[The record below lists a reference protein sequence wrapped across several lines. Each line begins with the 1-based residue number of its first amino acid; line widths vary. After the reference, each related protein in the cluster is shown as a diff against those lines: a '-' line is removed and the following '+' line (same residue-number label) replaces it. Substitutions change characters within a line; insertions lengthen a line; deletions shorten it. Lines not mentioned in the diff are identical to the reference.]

1 MLNRRNLLTSAG
13 LAVTFPQFAN
23 AASLPE
29 ARGPYALPN
38 TAVHVLPDPVS
49 QRAYEVWIDLPPSY
63 DSSSGLLP
71 AVFVTDAPYAFPVLR
86 ALRSRVGQGGRNMAD
101 FVLVGL
107 AGPAQETP
115 TMMRN
120 RDYTPTLPR
129 ARADYGDGD
138 YGGGAAY
145 LRYVADVAV
154 PAVTGRYRI
163 DASKRVILGHS
174 YGALFATQLL
184 FARPELFS
192 HYVLG
197 SPSLWFDDHVMFD
210 REAAYARAHRDLA
223 ARVFQYVGAYETVRP
238 GPRYNRHRDLVNDMR
253 RLERVLRG
261 RRYASLSIES
271 HVIADEDHLT
281 VAPIGATRGL
291 LWALPG
297 RGPYEG

>member
-1 MLNRRNLLTSAG
+1 MLNRRSLLAAAG
-13 LAVTFPQFAN
+13 FAAAPALAAPPL
-23 AASLPE
+23 LPD
-29 ARGPYALPN
+29 AKGPYALPS

-49 QRAYEVWIDLPPSY
+49 QRPYEVWVDLPPSY
-63 DSSSGLLP
+63 ESSSRPLP

-86 ALRSRVGQGGRNMAD
+86 ALRARVGQKGRNIED

-107 AGPAQETP
+107 AGPQAEAP
-115 TMMRN
+115 TAMRN
-120 RDYTPTLPR
+120 RDYTPSEPR
-129 ARADYGDGD
+129 TRAGYDAGA

-154 PAVTGRYRI
+154 PAVASRYRI
-163 DASKRVILGHS
+163 DPKRRVILGHS
-174 YGALFATQLL
+174 YGALFASQVLL
-184 FARPELFS
+184 ERPEVFS

-197 SPSLWFDDHVMFD
+197 SPSFWFDAKLMFE
-210 REAAYARAHRDLA
+210 REAAYARTHRDLA

-238 GPRYNRHRDLVNDMR
+238 GPRFNRRHDLVADMHR
-253 RLERVLRG
+253 FERVLRS

-281 VAPIGATRGL
+281 VAPTGATRGL

-297 RGPYEG
+297 SGPYDG